1 MLSCISCEMVV
12 LSGIVTHV
20 LDRWIVVHILC
31 PKPVR
36 YQYLSVSAR

>member
-20 LDRWIVVHILC
+20 LDRWMVVDILS
-31 PKPVR
+31 PKR
-36 YQYLSVSAR
+36 IGYQ